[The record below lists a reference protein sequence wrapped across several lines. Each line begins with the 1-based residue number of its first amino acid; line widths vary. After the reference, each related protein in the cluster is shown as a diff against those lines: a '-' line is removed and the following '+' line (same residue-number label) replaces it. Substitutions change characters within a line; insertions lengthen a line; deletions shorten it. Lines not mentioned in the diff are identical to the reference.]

1 MSNHTPIEDFA
12 TAPGE
17 TLLECIEALGMSQ
30 VDLATRT
37 GLDEQTINLI
47 IRGTAPITHQTAL
60 ALEQVL
66 RVPAHFWLNMETNDR
81 SLHFDKL
88 RSGKRHA
95 TASSCQ

>member
-1 MSNHTPIEDFA
+1 MNTPHQIEDFA

-60 ALEQVL
+60 ALEEVL
-66 RVPAHFWLNMETNDR
+66 RVPAHFWLNMETDYR
-81 SLHFDKL
+81 SLHSDKL
-88 RSGKRHA
+88 RLGKCHA
-95 TASSCQ
+95 RP